1 MSSKYLVDT
10 SVWIEVLK
18 KDGDPKVQEWMRAA
32 LLQEKVVITPV
43 IKAEILS
50 GALNEKQFARLK
62 EELDSLVVLDK
73 ESAVWDKTAFLNFT
87 LHRKG
92 INIPL
97 TDILIATWAIIYDC
111 ILVHQ
116 DKHYEMIKDVER
128 NLKTLCFDVTTGR
141 TG

>member
-1 MSSKYLVDT
+1 MSFKYLVDT
-10 SVWIEVLK
+10 SIWIEVLK
-18 KDGDPKVQEWMRAA
+18 KDGDSKVQEWMKMA
-32 LLQEKVVITPV
+32 LLEEKVVITPV

-50 GALNEKQFARLK
+50 GAINEKQFAQLK

-73 ESAVWDKTAFLNFT
+73 ESTVWDKTAFLNFT

-97 TDILIATWAIIYDC
+97 TDVLIATWTLIYDC

-116 DKHYEMIKDVER
+116 DKHYEMIKDVEKS
-128 NLKTLCFDVTTGR
+128 LKTLCFGYNASPVI
-141 TG
+141 